1 MGGFITKALAALCAA
16 LLIALLAGIVWHQH
30 TTASLGRQLRH
41 AQDDAA
47 AQRDLAQ
54 RQAAERDKEAAIHAK
69 QQEAIDAAATSL
81 AQARADA
88 AGARSAL
95 DRLRQRAALHAA
107 AARPPGPDPAPVG
120 VCQTAT
126 VPADLL
132 AFVLVQ
138 AADRARE
145 LAAYADESRAAGLA
159 CERSYEAVRQALS
172 PPGAASAAQAP

>member
-1 MGGFITKALAALCAA
+1 MTKTLAALCAA

-107 AARPPGPDPAPVG
+107 AARPPGPDPTPAGP
-120 VCQTAT
+120 CQAASAT
-126 VPADLL
+126 ADLF
-132 AFVLVQ
+132 AFMFFQ

-159 CERSYEAVRQALS
+159 CQRSYEAVRQALS

>member
-1 MGGFITKALAALCAA
+1 MGSLITKALAALCAA
-16 LLIALLAGIVWHQH
+16 LLIALLAGIAWHQH

-47 AQRDLAQ
+47 AQRDLAE
-54 RQAAERDKEAAIHAK
+54 RQAVERGKEAAIHAK

-95 DRLRQRAALHAA
+95 DRLRERAALHAA
-107 AARPPGPDPAPVG
+107 AARPPGPDPALVG

-132 AFVLVQ
+132 ADVLSR
-138 AADRARE
+138 AADRAQQ
-145 LAAYADESRAAGLA
+145 LAAFADESRAAGLA
-159 CERSYEAVRQALS
+159 CQRSYEAVRQALS
-172 PPGAASAAQAP
+172 PPASAGP

>member
-107 AARPPGPDPAPVG
+107 AARPPGPDPAPFG
-120 VCQTAT
+120 LGPAASA
-126 VPADLL
+126 PADLL
-132 AFVLVQ
+132 ADVLVQ
-138 AADRARE
+138 AADRARQ
-145 LAAYADESRAAGLA
+145 LAAFADESRAAGLA

-172 PPGAASAAQAP
+172 PEDGSAALAK